1 MFKST
6 SLFAQ
11 IVSVVNRAGFQRTVS
26 KHNAD
31 KHSKGF
37 SCWDQCVS
45 MLYCHLA
52 QATSLREI
60 CGGLATVTGKIVH
73 LGLRSAPKKSTLAYA
88 NEHRPFEVYV
98 DLFHNLHALCAGA
111 WRGKR
116 TFRFKN
122 KLFSMDATV
131 IDLCASLFPWAKFR
145 QTKGAVKVHLLLD
158 HDGYLPVFAHIT
170 EGKRH
175 EVRVAQQWAETY
187 PFPEGSIIAFDRGY
201 NDFSLFGQWHA
212 RGVWFVTR
220 MKENTRY
227 DVLEHNPVPS
237 SGRILSDERIVLTGP
252 RAIDLPLPDF
262 RRVVV
267 WDEDNQREIVLLT
280 NHMDFAAS
288 TIAAIYKDR
297 WQIEIFFKTIK
308 QHLKIKTFVGT
319 SANALKVQIWTAL
332 CAILILKYLK
342 FLSTFPWSLSNLI
355 ALLRPN
361 LFTYRDLQR
370 WLDNPFETPPCV
382 PENAQLAFEM

>member
-1 MFKST
+1 MFKGT

-11 IVSVVNRAGFQRTVS
+11 IVSVVDRAGFQRIVS
-26 KHNAD
+26 KHRAD

-73 LGLRSAPKKSTLAYA
+73 LGLHRAPKRSTLSYA
-88 NEHRPFEVYV
+88 NEHRSFEIYV
-98 DLFHNLHALCAGA
+98 DLFHLLHGLCAAA

-116 TFRFKN
+116 KFRFKN
-122 KLFSMDATV
+122 KLFSMDATT
-131 IDLCASLFPWAKFR
+131 IDLCLSLFPWAKFR

-175 EVRVAQQWAETY
+175 EVRVARHWAETSI
-187 PFPEGSIIAFDRGY
+187 FPEGSIVVCDRGY
-201 NDFSLFGQWHA
+201 NDFELFRRWHDQ
-212 RGVWFVTR
+212 GVWFVTR
-220 MKENTRY
+220 MKDNTRY
-227 DVLEHNPVPS
+227 DVIKRNPVRKGGS
-237 SGRILSDERIVLTGP
+237 IRSDEWVVLTGQK
-252 RAIDLPLPDF
+252 AIGMPLPDF
-262 RRVVV
+262 RRIVV

-280 NHMDFAAS
+280 NHLDFAAS
-288 TIAAIYKDR
+288 TVAKIYKDR

-332 CAILILKYLK
+332 CAILLLKYLK
-342 FLSTFPWSLSNLI
+342 FLSTFGWSLSNLI
-355 ALLRPN
+355 AFLRVN
-361 LFTYRDLQR
+361 LFTYRDLQA
-370 WLDNPFETPPCV
+370 WLNNPFETPPC
-382 PENAQLAFEM
+382 PPQTMQLALDM

>member
-1 MFKST
+1 MFKGT

-11 IVSVVNRAGFQRTVS
+11 IVSVVDRAGFQHIVS
-26 KHNAD
+26 KYKGD

-73 LGLRSAPKKSTLAYA
+73 LGLRRAPKRTTLAYA
-88 NEHRPFEVYV
+88 NEHRPFQMYV
-98 DLFHNLHALCAGA
+98 ELFHELHGLCAGA

-116 TFRFKN
+116 KFRFKN
-122 KLFSMDATV
+122 KVYSMDATV
-131 IDLCASLFPWAKFR
+131 IDLCLSLFPWAKFR

-175 EVRVAQQWAETY
+175 EVNVARQWAETVS
-187 PFPEGSIIAFDRGY
+187 FPEGSIIAFDRGY
-201 NDFSLFGQWHA
+201 NDFDLFLQWHD
-212 RGVWFVTR
+212 RGVFFVTR
-220 MKENTRY
+220 MKDNTRY
-227 DVLEHNPVPS
+227 DVLQQRSVPD
-237 SGRILSDERIVLTGP
+237 SGRILADERIVLTGQK
-252 RAIDLPLPDF
+252 AEKMPLPDF

-267 WDEDNQREIVLLT
+267 WDEDKQREIVLLT

-288 TIAAIYKDR
+288 TIAAIYKER

-332 CAILILKYLK
+332 CAILLLKYLK
-342 FLSTFPWSLSNLI
+342 FLSTFDWSLSNLI

-361 LFTYRDLQR
+361 LFTYRDLQA
-370 WLDNPFETPPCV
+370 WLNKPFGTPPC
-382 PENAQLAFEM
+382 PPQTLQLALGL

>member
-1 MFKST
+1 MFKGT

-11 IVSVVNRAGFQRTVS
+11 IVSVVDRAGFQRIVS
-26 KHNAD
+26 KYHAD

-52 QATSLREI
+52 QAASLREI
-60 CGGLATVTGKIVH
+60 CGGLATVTGKILH
-73 LGLRSAPKKSTLAYA
+73 LGLHRAPKRTTLAYA
-88 NEHRPFEVYV
+88 NEHRPYQVYV
-98 DLFHNLHALCAGA
+98 ELFHGLYGLCAGA
-111 WRGKR
+111 WHGKR

-131 IDLCASLFPWAKFR
+131 IDLCLSLFPWAKFR

-175 EVRVAQQWAETY
+175 EVNVARQWAETY

-201 NDFSLFGQWHA
+201 NDYDLFQQWHD
-212 RGVWFVTR
+212 RGVFFVTR
-220 MKENTRY
+220 MKDNTRY
-227 DVLEHNPVPS
+227 DVIQRNDVPNG
-237 SGRILSDERIVLTGP
+237 GRIRSDERIVLTSQK
-252 RAIDLPLPDF
+252 AIGMPLPDF
-262 RRVVV
+262 RRIVV

-288 TIAAIYKDR
+288 TVANIYKER

-319 SANALKVQIWTAL
+319 SINALKVQIWTAL
-332 CAILILKYLK
+332 CAILLLKYLK
-342 FLSTFPWSLSNLI
+342 FRSTFGWSLSNLI

-361 LFTYRDLQR
+361 LFTYRDLQA
-370 WLDNPFETPPCV
+370 WLNNPFETPPC
-382 PENAQLAFEM
+382 PPQPIQLALDM

>member
-1 MFKST
+1 MFKGT
-6 SLFAQ
+6 SLFGQ
-11 IVSVVNRAGFQRTVS
+11 IVSVVDRGVFHRIVS
-26 KHNAD
+26 KYAGD

-52 QATSLREI
+52 QAASLREI

-73 LGLRSAPKKSTLAYA
+73 LGLDRAPKRATLSYA
-88 NEHRPFEVYV
+88 NEHRPFQIYV
-98 DLFHNLHALCAGA
+98 ELFHELHGLCAGA

-116 TFRFKN
+116 KFRFKN

-131 IDLCASLFPWAKFR
+131 IDLCLSLFPWAKFR

-170 EGKRH
+170 DGKRH
-175 EVRVAQQWAETY
+175 EVGVARDWAETV

-201 NDFSLFGQWHA
+201 NDFNLFLQWHA
-212 RGVWFVTR
+212 RNVFFVTR
-220 MKENTRY
+220 MKDNTRY
-227 DVLEHNPVPS
+227 EVLVRNPVPD
-237 SGRILSDERIVLTGP
+237 SGRILADERIVLMGQK
-252 RAIDLPLPDF
+252 AKKMPLPDF

-267 WDEDNQREIVLLT
+267 WDEENEREIVLLT

-297 WQIEIFFKTIK
+297 WQIEIFFKAIK

-332 CAILILKYLK
+332 CTILLLKYLK
-342 FLSTFPWSLSNLI
+342 FLSAHDWSLSNLI

-361 LFTYRDLQR
+361 LFTYRDLR
-370 WLDNPFETPPCV
+370 SWLDRPFATPPCPPHIV
-382 PENAQLAFEM
+382 QLALAL

>member
-1 MFKST
+1 MSKTT

-11 IVSVVNRAGFQRTVS
+11 IVNVVDRAGFQRIVS
-26 KHNAD
+26 KYKTD
-31 KHSKGF
+31 KHAKGF
-37 SCWDQCVS
+37 STWDQCVS

-52 QATSLREI
+52 QAASLREI

-73 LGLRSAPKKSTLAYA
+73 LGLRQAPKKSTLAYA
-88 NEHRPFEVYV
+88 NEHRTYEVYV
-98 DLFHNLHALCAGA
+98 ELFHGLYGLCAGA
-111 WRGKR
+111 WKGKHK
-116 TFRFKN
+116 FRFKN
-122 KLFSMDATV
+122 KLFSMDATT
-131 IDLCASLFPWAKFR
+131 IDLCLSLFPWAKFR

-175 EVRVAQQWAETY
+175 EVRVARDWAQTV
-187 PFPEGSIIAFDRGY
+187 PFPAGSIIAFDRGY
-201 NDFSLFGQWHA
+201 NDFNLFQQWHE
-212 RGVWFVTR
+212 RGIWFVTR
-220 MKENTRY
+220 MKDNTQY
-227 DVLEHNPVPS
+227 DVLEKNALPK
-237 SGRILSDERIVLTGP
+237 SGRILSDERIVLTGQKAF
-252 RAIDLPLPDF
+252 RMPLPDF
-262 RRVVV
+262 RRIVV
-267 WDEDNQREIVLLT
+267 WDEENEREIVLFT

-288 TIAAIYKDR
+288 TVADIYKDR

-342 FLSTFPWSLSNLI
+342 FLSTFGWSLSNLI

-361 LFTYRDLQR
+361 LFTYRDLQT
-370 WLDNPFETPPCV
+370 WLDNPFEAPPCL
-382 PENAQLAFEM
+382 PQTEQLALWA